1 MSNARDRILKKLR
14 QAGGMSASPPVVAF
28 REPMVEDWGSDEKVS
43 RFIEQLSASRV
54 EVYQTCVREWVE
66 QLRLI
71 CEQQHL
77 DNLLID
83 IFSPTG
89 QAMTDSVSAGF
100 VWPELISYQ
109 RDIEEWKDDLF
120 GKVQASFTIARGGV
134 VETGSLIVAATQTE
148 PRLMT
153 IVPPVHIVL
162 VNSNTLYTTF
172 AEAVLKQQWEH
183 AGMPGFAQ
191 LISGPGR
198 SPDLEQL
205 PLYGVQ
211 GQSKLIVLMLN
222 LHA

>member
-1 MSNARDRILKKLR
+1 
-14 QAGGMSASPPVVAF
+14 MSASPPVVAS
-28 REPMVEDWGSDEKVS
+28 REPLVRDWSGDEKVS
-43 RFIEQLSASRV
+43 RFVEQLSAARV
-54 EVYQTCVREWVE
+54 EVYQTGVREWVE
-66 QLRLI
+66 QLRLV
-71 CEQQHL
+71 CEQQRL

-89 QAMTDSVSAGF
+89 QAIADSVTAGLD
-100 VWPELISYQ
+100 WPELISYQ

-120 GKVQASFTIARGGV
+120 GKVQASFTIARGGIA
-134 VETGSLIVAATQTE
+134 ETGSLIIAATQTE

-162 VNSNTLYTTF
+162 VNSSSLYSTY
-172 AEAVLKQQWEH
+172 AEAVLQQQWEH
-183 AGMPGFAQ
+183 VGMPAFAQ

-198 SPDLEQL
+198 SPDLEQQ

-211 GQSKLIVLMLN
+211 GQSKLIVLLLD